1 MNWDDLRY
9 LLVLARAATLARAAK
24 AIGVD
29 QSTVRRRLEALET
42 SLGGALVDRRR
53 EGWRLTPLG
62 ERVVEHALRLES
74 DVAEIAR
81 LAGADDDRPEGQV
94 VLTAGEV
101 IMAEFVV
108 PYLGDFGARFPKVTF
123 DLRVSNHVLDL
134 ARGEADLAVRIVRP
148 DEPALVTRQVGA
160 LDVGLYASRGYLERP
175 PTPALPLRG
184 RVPISDLDELR
195 GQRIVTYDRSLAR
208 SPEAT
213 WLASRI
219 DPENVVARSSSP
231 FAMMAAVRAGLG
243 IGPLLSV
250 FAERQPELVCVV
262 PSPALPRRSVWLVGH
277 PTSLRTSR
285 VRAVWEH
292 LAAAFEREARPTEAS
307 DRA

>member
-1 MNWDDLRY
+1 MDSGRAVRELEKLRTEMANLQTLMNWDDLRY

-42 SLGGALVDRRR
+42 ALGGALVDRRR

-81 LAGADDDRPEGQV
+81 LASADDDRPEGRV

-108 PYLGDFGARFPKVTF
+108 PYLGADFGARYPKVTF
-123 DLRVSNHVLDL
+123 DFRVSNHVLDL

-148 DEPALVTRQVGA
+148 AEPALVTRQVGA
-160 LDVGLYASRGYLERP
+160 LGVGLIAS
-175 PTPALPLRG
+175 
-184 RVPISDLDELR
+184 
-195 GQRIVTYDRSLAR
+195 
-208 SPEAT
+208 
-213 WLASRI
+213 
-219 DPENVVARSSSP
+219 
-231 FAMMAAVRAGLG
+231 
-243 IGPLLSV
+243 
-250 FAERQPELVCVV
+250 
-262 PSPALPRRSVWLVGH
+262 
-277 PTSLRTSR
+277 
-285 VRAVWEH
+285 
-292 LAAAFEREARPTEAS
+292 
-307 DRA
+307 

>member
-1 MNWDDLRY
+1 MAFLPNVMNWDDLRY
-9 LLVLARAATLARAAK
+9 LLVLARATTLARAAK

-42 SLGGALVDRRR
+42 ALGGALVDRRR

-94 VLTAGEV
+94 VITAGEV
-101 IMAEFVV
+101 LMAEFVV
-108 PYLGDFGARFPKVTF
+108 PYLGDFGAEYPKVTF

-148 DEPALVTRQVGA
+148 AEPALVTRQVGTLA
-160 LDVGLYASRGYLERP
+160 VGLYASRKYLEGR
-175 PTPALPLRG
+175 LPVDAGDLRG
-184 RVPISDLDELR
+184 H
-195 GQRIVTYDRSLAR
+195 RIVTYDRSLAH

-219 DPENVVARSSSP
+219 DPEKIVARSSSP

-262 PSPALPRRSVWLVGH
+262 PSDTLPRRCVWLVGH

-292 LAAAFEREARPTEAS
+292 LAAAFEREATPTEAS
-307 DRA
+307 ARA

>member
-9 LLVLARAATLARAAK
+9 VLVLARAGTLARAAK

-42 SLGGALVDRRR
+42 ALGGALVDRRR

-81 LAGADDDRPEGQV
+81 LASADDDRPEGTV
-94 VLTAGEV
+94 VITAGEV
-101 IMAEFVV
+101 LMAEFVV
-108 PYLGDFGARFPKVTF
+108 PYLGADFAACFSKVTF
-123 DLRVSNHVLDL
+123 DFRVSNHVLDL
-134 ARGEADLAVRIVRP
+134 ARGDADLAVRIVRP
-148 DEPALVTRQVGA
+148 AEPALVTRQVGA
-160 LDVGLYASRGYLERP
+160 LAMGLYASRGYAAGHP
-175 PTPALPLRG
+175 PVDVRDLRSH
-184 RVPISDLDELR
+184 RV
-195 GQRIVTYDRSLAR
+195 VTYDRSLAN
-208 SPEAT
+208 SPEAA

-243 IGPLLSV
+243 IGPLLCT

-262 PSPALPRRSVWLVGH
+262 APDALPRRAVWLVGH

-285 VRAVWEH
+285 VRAVWDH
-292 LAAAFEREARPTEAS
+292 LAAAFERETNAKVDGS
-307 DRA
+307 